1 MNWNILAN
9 QFRTVVQF
17 DNQTELA
24 NFVLLVAQFA
34 DQLDHHPDMEIKHCN
49 ELSICVYSH
58 DKQKI
63 TKRDHRLVDGISELY
78 KDWKTKKAD
87 K

>member
-17 DNQTELA
+17 NNQTDLA

-34 DQLDHHPDMEIKHCN
+34 DQLDHHPDMAIKHCS
-49 ELSICVYSH
+49 ELSISVYSH
-58 DKQKI
+58 DRQKI
-63 TKRDHRLVDGISELY
+63 TKRDYLLVDGISEIY
-78 KDWKTKKAD
+78 KTWKIKKAD
-87 K
+87 E

>member
-24 NFVLLVAQFA
+24 KFVLLVAQLA

-49 ELSICVYSH
+49 ELSISVYSH
-58 DKQKI
+58 DRQKI
-63 TKRDHRLVDGISELY
+63 TQRDHKLVDGISELY

-87 K
+87 E